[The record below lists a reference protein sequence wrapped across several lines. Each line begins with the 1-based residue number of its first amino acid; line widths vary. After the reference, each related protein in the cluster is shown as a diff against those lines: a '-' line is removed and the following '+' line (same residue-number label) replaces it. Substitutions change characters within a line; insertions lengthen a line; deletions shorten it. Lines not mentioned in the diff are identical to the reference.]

1 MRIHFGITEESRKT
15 HWDELEKLDKK
26 IKSSGLKEISFGLY
40 EGVIDEGNFSCAV
53 MWVLNCPFIAD
64 EGLFYNVWYDKEN
77 LEKEDAIAAYKEVDK
92 IFNAKLSR
100 KLT

>member
-1 MRIHFGITEESRKT
+1 
-15 HWDELEKLDKK
+15 
-26 IKSSGLKEISFGLY
+26 
-40 EGVIDEGNFSCAV
+40 
-53 MWVLNCPFIAD
+53 MWVLTYPFIAD
-64 EGLFYNVWYDKEN
+64 EGLFYNAWYDKEI